1 MVQEPTNTQIADVLD
16 RIANLLEAQSANP
29 FRIRAYREGAQTI
42 RNADQPVSRLV
53 RQGQMEA
60 LQALP
65 NIGEGI
71 SSVIKDYVTSGQ
83 SPFLMELEA
92 SVTPETVFEHVP
104 GIGPELAHR
113 IVTQLHLQTLPEL
126 EEAAHDGRLASVP
139 GFGSKRITGIRAAL
153 AGMLSRSARSK
164 QQARTAEAPKQVP
177 DREERPS
184 VALLL
189 KVDADYRQQAKADK
203 LPKIAPRRFNPKG
216 EAWLPVLR
224 ARQDGWSFTVL
235 FSNTAQAHQLNKT
248 DDWVV
253 IYYRRNGKERQNTV
267 VTETK
272 GPLKGKRIIRGR
284 EPENRQYYQQMAS
297 PGDQKAEQPA

>member
-1 MVQEPTNTQIADVLD
+1 MVQEPTKTQIADVLD
-16 RIANLLEAQSANP
+16 RIADLLEAQSANQ

-42 RNADQPVSRLV
+42 RTSEQSISRLV
-53 RQGQMEA
+53 HQGQTEA
-60 LQALP
+60 LRALP

-71 SSVIKDYVTSGQ
+71 TAVINDYVSSGQ

-92 SVTPETVFEHVP
+92 NVTPEAVFAQVP

-126 EEAAHDGRLASVP
+126 EEAAHDGRLARVP
-139 GFGSKRITGIRAAL
+139 GFGSKRIVGIRAAL

-164 QQARTAEAPKQVP
+164 QQARTVEASKTVP
-177 DREERPS
+177 EREERPG
-184 VALLL
+184 VDLLL
-189 KVDADYRQQAKADK
+189 QIDADYRQQAEAGK
-203 LPKIAPRRFNPKG
+203 LPKIAPRRVNPKS

-224 ARQDGWSFTVL
+224 THRNGWAFTVL

-248 DDWVV
+248 NDWVV
-253 IYYRRNGKERQNTV
+253 IYYKRNGKERQNTV

-272 GPLKGKRIIRGR
+272 GPLKGKRIVRGR
-284 EPENRQYYQQMAS
+284 DPENRQYYQKVA
-297 PGDQKAEQPA
+297 